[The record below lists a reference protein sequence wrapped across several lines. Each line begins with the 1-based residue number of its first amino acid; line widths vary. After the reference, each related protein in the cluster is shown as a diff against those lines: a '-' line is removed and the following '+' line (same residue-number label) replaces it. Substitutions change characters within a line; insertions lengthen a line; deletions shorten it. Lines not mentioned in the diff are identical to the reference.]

1 MGKGFAAEGHSS
13 YPFELCPSILSAD
26 FNRLGEQLSIA
37 SQERIRI
44 LHIDVMDGDFV
55 PSISFGMPVIRSIR
69 KESDLFFDVHL
80 MIRDPGR
87 YIQEFVSCGADS
99 ITIHVEACEDAEA
112 VLKAIREAGVKAG
125 ISIKPHT
132 PVSAISDLLALA
144 DLVLVMTVEPG
155 FGGQKYIPECT
166 DKIREVRR
174 LLDEKG
180 LTANVQVDGGINY
193 ETAQTVIEAGA
204 NYLVAGSTVFNGD
217 MRENIQ
223 TMKARI
229 NEIVQKLERLKNY

>member
-1 MGKGFAAEGHSS
+1 M
-13 YPFELCPSILSAD
+13 
-26 FNRLGEQLSIA
+26 
-37 SQERIRI
+37 
-44 LHIDVMDGDFV
+44 
-55 PSISFGMPVIRSIR
+55 
-69 KESDLFFDVHL
+69 
-80 MIRDPGR
+80 
-87 YIQEFVSCGADS
+87 
-99 ITIHVEACEDAEA
+99 EDAFPF
-112 VLKAIREAGVKAG
+112 L
-125 ISIKPHT
+125 
-132 PVSAISDLLALA
+132 DLCSVFLI
-144 DLVLVMTVEPG
+144 MTVEPG

-166 DKIREVRR
+166 NKIREVRR